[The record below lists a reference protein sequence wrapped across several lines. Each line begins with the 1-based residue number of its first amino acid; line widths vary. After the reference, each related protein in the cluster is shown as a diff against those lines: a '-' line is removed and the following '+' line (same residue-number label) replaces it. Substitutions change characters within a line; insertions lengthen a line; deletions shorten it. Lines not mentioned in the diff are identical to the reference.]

1 MSRLLILFAASLL
14 FLGGLKAQN
23 QGFDSFIAAGDTA
36 IAKKNYYNGYKYY
49 AIASEDGWS
58 ESKSYEERLSEVLY
72 KAGLSAY
79 NATAYVPAEQYL
91 LKLLARPDGAEY
103 ELAKFYLAQSTFRQG
118 RYDQAVVHY
127 KDFLANS
134 ANAPLIFRKRAETQ
148 ISDADQAIIRMSRG
162 SEAEMTHLPNGINT
176 EDSDFMYVHG
186 PKGTRFF
193 SSNNFKFKGDK
204 LISKRMLSRIMK
216 QTGET
221 TAEALPKTINIPNK
235 NISHTSF
242 NTDMSK
248 VYYSVC
254 EWVAFD
260 ELRCDLYGA
269 DVDSDGNW
277 TNPVKL
283 PINQEGFSTTMPSFG
298 NLVADAKEYLY
309 FSSNRPGT
317 IGEFDLYRAEVL
329 ANNTFGEVE
338 PLSDLNTVGN
348 DVSPFWYER
357 LQTLYFATDGRF
369 SFGGLDVYKAFNVK
383 GDFKEP
389 VNVGLPVNSSAD
401 DAYYTR
407 FDDPGRGYVAS
418 RNATSEALYYTEE
431 RDVCCYDIYEFEPD
445 SRVALRALTING
457 LTEEDLIGA
466 TVKLCKITPDGPVEI
481 DEITNLDGNNFDFQV
496 EPGEQYQLKATLD
509 GFTSV
514 VDEFDLSEE
523 QYVDVPYVERVL
535 PMVPAV
541 KLDVYTFNNVDG
553 QSLPGA
559 PVTIYEYTDSGE
571 LVKVEEK
578 INPLANDTHFE
589 LEIGKKYMV
598 EGKKRGFGEDYEIV
612 DLRDYD
618 PNDGS
623 DTIRVDLTLGQLLDV
638 YVIDAKT
645 ELPLSAATV
654 SLTIMDL
661 SKTETSTNTSGND
674 FHYVVNLDQEF
685 KIEVTRDGYFPRD
698 VTLSFTEEDIERF
711 DGRLAVTIPMVND
724 DINEFLDFRVY
735 FDNDH
740 PDPDA
745 LRSTTNKSYD
755 ETYGPYLE
763 RRDTFVARI
772 ARGLDAEEG
781 FLLSQEVSEFFDEQV
796 IAGYND
802 LVKLADALV
811 VHMRNG
817 QSYEINLVGFASPR
831 APDYYNMLLSARR
844 NVCLMNFFERFD
856 DGTLSQYMDDG
867 QLSFTSERRG
877 EEKDLGRI
885 YELIE
890 EERVSIFSVEASLER
905 RVEFPKIFTNN
916 SRK

>member
-1 MSRLLILFAASLL
+1 MSRLLLIILAILLL
-14 FLGGLKAQN
+14 FGGLSAQN
-23 QGFDSFIAAGDTA
+23 QGFDSYIAAGDTA
-36 IAKKNYYNGYKYY
+36 VAKRNFYNGYKYY
-49 AIASEDGWS
+49 SIASEDGWS
-58 ESKSYEERLSEVLY
+58 ESKNYEARIAEVLY

-79 NATAYVPAEQYL
+79 HATAYVPAEQYF
-91 LKLLARPDGAEY
+91 LKLLARPDGDKY
-103 ELAKFYLAQSTFRQG
+103 ELARFYLAQSTFRQG

-127 KDFLANS
+127 EDFLENS
-134 ANAPLIFRKRAETQ
+134 PSAPIIFRKRAETQ

-162 SEAEMTHLPNGINT
+162 TEAQMMHLPNGINT

-186 PKGTRFF
+186 PKGTRFY

-204 LISKRMLSRIMK
+204 LISKRLLSRIMK
-216 QTGET
+216 RTGE
-221 TAEALPKTINIPNK
+221 ASGEPLPKTINIPNK
-235 NISHTSF
+235 NVSHTSF

-254 EWVAFD
+254 EWVAYD
-260 ELRCDLYGA
+260 ELRCDLYVA
-269 DVDSDGNW
+269 DVDKDANW

-298 NLVADAKEYLY
+298 HSQADGKDYLY

-317 IGEFDLYRAEVL
+317 IGEFDLYRAEVQS
-329 ANNTFGEVE
+329 NNTFGEIE
-338 PLSDLNTVGN
+338 PLTNINTVGN
-348 DVSPFWYER
+348 DVAPFWYNK

-369 SFGGLDVYKAFNVK
+369 SFGGLDIYKSFNIK
-383 GDFKEP
+383 GEFKDP
-389 VNVGLPVNSSAD
+389 VNIGLPVNSSAD

-418 RNATSEALYYTEE
+418 RNATSDALYYTEE

-445 SRVALRALTING
+445 PRVALRALTING
-457 LTEEDLIGA
+457 LTDEELIGA
-466 TVKLCKITPDGPVEI
+466 TVKLCKITPNGPVEV

-496 EPGEQYQLKATLD
+496 EPGEMYQLKATLD

-514 VDEFDLSEE
+514 IDEFDLSEE
-523 QYVDVPYVERVL
+523 QYEDVPYVERIL

-541 KLDVYTFNNVDG
+541 KLDVYTFNNIDG

-559 PVTIYEYTDSGE
+559 PVTIYEVTESGE
-571 LVKVEEK
+571 LVKVAEK

-589 LEIGKKYMV
+589 LEIGKKYKV
-598 EGKKRGFGEDYEIV
+598 VGKKPGFGEDYEIV
-612 DLRDYD
+612 DLTDYD
-618 PNDGS
+618 PNEGS
-623 DTIRVDLTLGQLLDV
+623 GTMRVDLSLGQLLDV

-645 ELPLSAATV
+645 ELPLSSATV
-654 SLTIMDL
+654 ALTIMEI
-661 SKTETSTNTSGND
+661 SKTESSTNTSGND

-685 KIEVTRDGYFPRD
+685 KIEVTRNGYFPRD
-698 VTLSFTEEDIERF
+698 VTLRFSEEDVERF

-724 DINEFLDFRVY
+724 DINAFLDFRVY

-745 LRSTTNKSYD
+745 YRSTTNKSYD
-755 ETYGPYLE
+755 ETFGPYLE

-772 ARGLDAEEG
+772 ARGMEAEEG

-796 IAGYND
+796 IAGYDD
-802 LVKLADALV
+802 LLKLADALV
-811 VHMRNG
+811 VHMENG
-817 QSYEINLVGFASPR
+817 RTYQINMVGFASPR
-831 APDYYNMLLSARR
+831 APDYYNMLLSGRR
-844 NVCLMNFFERFD
+844 NACLRNFFERYEE
-856 DGTLSQYMDDG
+856 GALSEYMDSE

-905 RVEFPKIFTNN
+905 RVEFPKIFNNN